1 MNFNEIVFLILL
13 IQTILV
19 GIAGLTVIVH
29 HFFLLSEKE

>member
-19 GIAGLTVIVH
+19 GIAGLLPII
-29 HFFLLSEKE
+29 FSYYQ